1 MRTVRACI
9 PTLFFQG
16 GAGARQVAPAALFP
30 HRPEFGRHFQCNQ
43 PRSTGTKICASSRWI
58 SNAMLSPA

>member
-1 MRTVRACI
+1 MSRASKPPCSRAGRN
-9 PTLFFQG
+9 TG
-16 GAGARQVAPAALFP
+16 G
-30 HRPEFGRHFQCNQ
+30 NQ